1 MARIPRKDIL
11 DRLHGMIDRGEPIIG
26 GGAGTGLSAKCEEA
40 GGIDLIVIYNS
51 GRYRMAGRGSLA
63 GLLAYGN
70 ANDVV
75 LEMAREVLPVVKK
88 TPVLAGVN
96 GTDPFLI
103 LDDFLHR
110 LGELGFSGVQ
120 NFPTVG
126 IIDGLFR
133 QNLEETGMGYGH
145 EVEMIRA
152 AHEHDLLT
160 TPYVFNERE
169 AIADGRGRR
178 RHHRLP
184 HGPDDRRQH
193 RRRDRAEARRLRA
206 AHQGLVGG
214 GAPRSMQ
221 GHHRA
226 VPRRADRH
234 ARGCRRSSWRSAP
247 NAMASTEPRAWSAC
261 RPSRRS
267 SKPHVNSRRSED
279 RREDPMSGAQFGTFI
294 LGLVVVAIVVA
305 IVVWLF
311 NWLYLRSSKERAFVR
326 TGPGRAEGGDE
337 RRRLRAAHR
346 ARGHPGQHEHAQRLE
361 VARGRDKALITRDRM
376 RVDVLS
382 EFYVRVQASDDAI
395 AAAAQT
401 LGQRTM
407 QPDALRELIEGK
419 FVDALRTVAA
429 EMTMEEMHEKRGEY
443 VRRVRTV
450 VAADLLQ
457 NGLELETVSLTQ
469 LDQTAMEYF
478 NPSNAFDAEGLTRLT
493 EQIERRKKIRN
504 DIEQD
509 TMIEIRNKNLD
520 TERQALEIDRALE
533 HARLAQEQDL
543 ETQRAAQ
550 RAEIARERADKD
562 QDAERAQITVA
573 PVDRAGAHRL
583 GAGGR
588 GAAHRQGARGR
599 GARRSG
605 AARRSSSPSRSG
617 RSPSPSSRGPSRS
630 AQAEADK
637 ARALAVTAEEQVFTA
652 RETEMAQRRKS
663 VELIVAQQEAERDA
677 LRLTVAAGAEK
688 AAAADRGAAVRAEAE
703 AEADADKIRSLATR
717 IRLEVDAE
725 GTRLMNEAQNLLS
738 ADARL
743 SAMRHE
749 ARSTSSRPSS
759 ANRSSRWSASRASRS
774 SMSTGWA
781 AAAAAAAGSTAA
793 TSAAAWPTASSIR
806 RLRFRAQAP
815 LIDQLPREI
824 GVQGGD
830 VGRVAQGLLDRT
842 QGSSGPPVPARTPGS
857 SPRQKG
863 GRGSGPWSEVTV

>member
-1 MARIPRKDIL
+1 
-11 DRLHGMIDRGEPIIG
+11 
-26 GGAGTGLSAKCEEA
+26 
-40 GGIDLIVIYNS
+40 
-51 GRYRMAGRGSLA
+51 
-63 GLLAYGN
+63 
-70 ANDVV
+70 
-75 LEMAREVLPVVKK
+75 
-88 TPVLAGVN
+88 
-96 GTDPFLI
+96 
-103 LDDFLHR
+103 
-110 LGELGFSGVQ
+110 
-120 NFPTVG
+120 
-126 IIDGLFR
+126 
-133 QNLEETGMGYGH
+133 
-145 EVEMIRA
+145 
-152 AHEHDLLT
+152 
-160 TPYVFNERE
+160 
-169 AIADGRGRR
+169 
-178 RHHRLP
+178 
-184 HGPDDRRQH
+184 
-193 RRRDRAEARRLRA
+193 
-206 AHQGLVGG
+206 
-214 GAPRSMQ
+214 
-221 GHHRA
+221 
-226 VPRRADRH
+226 
-234 ARGCRRSSWRSAP
+234 
-247 NAMASTEPRAWSAC
+247 
-261 RPSRRS
+261 
-267 SKPHVNSRRSED
+267 
-279 RREDPMSGAQFGTFI
+279 MSGAQFGTFI

-326 TGPGRAEGGDE
+326 TGLAGQKVVMNGGAFV
-337 RRRLRAAHR
+337 L
-346 ARGHPGQHEHAQRLE
+346 PIVHEVIPVNMNTLRLE
-361 VARGRDKALITRDRM
+361 VSRGRDKALITRDRM

-562 QDAERAQITVA
+562 QDAERAQITSRQSIEQA
-573 PVDRAGAHRL
+573 RIASERAVEEQRISKEREVEEL
-583 GAGGR
+583 EI
-588 GAAHRQGARGR
+588 
-599 GARRSG
+599 ARRK
-605 AARRSSSPSRSG
+605 AIELAEQERAVAVAEQSRAQSV
-617 RSPSPSSRGPSRS
+617 

-663 VELIVAQQEAERDA
+663 IELIVAQQEAERDA

-725 GTRLMNEAQNLLS
+725 GTRLMNEAQNMLTP
-738 ADARL
+738 DARL
-743 SAMRHE
+743 SAMRMKLIDKLE
-749 ARSTSSRPSS
+749 AIIRESVKPMERIEGIKILHVDGLGGGGGGGSGRVDSGDVGGGLADSVVNS
-759 ANRSSRWSASRASRS
+759 A
-774 SMSTGWA
+774 
-781 AAAAAAAGSTAA
+781 
-793 TSAAAWPTASSIR
+793 
-806 RLRFRAQAP
+806 LRFRAQAP
-815 LIDQLPREI
+815 LIDQLLREI

-842 QGSSGPPVPARTPGS
+842 QGSSGPPVPARTPG
-857 SPRQKG
+857 
-863 GRGSGPWSEVTV
+863 E

>member
-1 MARIPRKDIL
+1 
-11 DRLHGMIDRGEPIIG
+11 
-26 GGAGTGLSAKCEEA
+26 
-40 GGIDLIVIYNS
+40 
-51 GRYRMAGRGSLA
+51 
-63 GLLAYGN
+63 
-70 ANDVV
+70 
-75 LEMAREVLPVVKK
+75 
-88 TPVLAGVN
+88 
-96 GTDPFLI
+96 
-103 LDDFLHR
+103 
-110 LGELGFSGVQ
+110 
-120 NFPTVG
+120 
-126 IIDGLFR
+126 
-133 QNLEETGMGYGH
+133 
-145 EVEMIRA
+145 
-152 AHEHDLLT
+152 
-160 TPYVFNERE
+160 
-169 AIADGRGRR
+169 
-178 RHHRLP
+178 
-184 HGPDDRRQH
+184 
-193 RRRDRAEARRLRA
+193 
-206 AHQGLVGG
+206 
-214 GAPRSMQ
+214 
-221 GHHRA
+221 
-226 VPRRADRH
+226 
-234 ARGCRRSSWRSAP
+234 
-247 NAMASTEPRAWSAC
+247 
-261 RPSRRS
+261 
-267 SKPHVNSRRSED
+267 
-279 RREDPMSGAQFGTFI
+279 MSGAQFGTFI

-326 TGPGRAEGGDE
+326 TGLAGQKVVMNGGAFV
-337 RRRLRAAHR
+337 L
-346 ARGHPGQHEHAQRLE
+346 PIVHEVIPVNMNTLRLE
-361 VARGRDKALITRDRM
+361 VSRGRDKALITRDRM

-562 QDAERAQITVA
+562 QDAERAQITSRQSIEQA
-573 PVDRAGAHRL
+573 RIASERAVEEQRIAKEREVEEL
-583 GAGGR
+583 EI
-588 GAAHRQGARGR
+588 
-599 GARRSG
+599 ARRK
-605 AARRSSSPSRSG
+605 AIELAEQERAVAVAEQSRAQSV
-617 RSPSPSSRGPSRS
+617 

-677 LRLTVAAGAEK
+677 LRLTVAAGAER

-725 GTRLMNEAQNLLS
+725 GTRLMNEAQNMLTP
-738 ADARL
+738 DARL
-743 SAMRHE
+743 SAMRMKLIDKLE
-749 ARSTSSRPSS
+749 AIIRESVKPMERIEGIKILHVDGLGGGGGGS
-759 ANRSSRWSASRASRS
+759 AGRADSGDVGGGLADSVVNSA
-774 SMSTGWA
+774 
-781 AAAAAAAGSTAA
+781 
-793 TSAAAWPTASSIR
+793 
-806 RLRFRAQAP
+806 LRFRAQAP
-815 LIDQLPREI
+815 LIDQLLREI

-842 QGSSGPPVPARTPGS
+842 QGSSGPPVPARTPG
-857 SPRQKG
+857 
-863 GRGSGPWSEVTV
+863 E